1 MGMLVWFTLSIK
13 LRGNPILPPQ
23 IEISSSFPS
32 PPAPTLLSPWKCGV
46 GACTLMHRMEGS
58 SDDRLGF
65 GANIIGEGARL
76 ERLAVMKSM
85 VVVTVIMKK
94 RWLKFAQTAVSKWEN
109 TFVIFVISLMMI
121 SRKGSFIVMIVEY
134 AGLEV
139 GKTSFIATNVA
150 LVMQLVCVTITLVW
164 RTPCGITAPFVMR
177 YCCPICSKSI
187 IDMSSIWKE
196 MDEEIEQTAMPDDY
210 RDRKVW
216 ILCNDCNDTTE
227 VLFHIIGQKC
237 RHCQSYNTR
246 TIAPPVLPDP

>member
-1 MGMLVWFTLSIK
+1 
-13 LRGNPILPPQ
+13 
-23 IEISSSFPS
+23 
-32 PPAPTLLSPWKCGV
+32 
-46 GACTLMHRMEGS
+46 
-58 SDDRLGF
+58 
-65 GANIIGEGARL
+65 
-76 ERLAVMKSM
+76 M
-85 VVVTVIMKK
+85 VV
-94 RWLKFAQTAVSKWEN
+94 
-109 TFVIFVISLMMI
+109 
-121 SRKGSFIVMIVEY
+121 
-134 AGLEV
+134 
-139 GKTSFIATNVA
+139 
-150 LVMQLVCVTITLVW
+150 TL
-164 RTPCGITAPFVMR
+164 R